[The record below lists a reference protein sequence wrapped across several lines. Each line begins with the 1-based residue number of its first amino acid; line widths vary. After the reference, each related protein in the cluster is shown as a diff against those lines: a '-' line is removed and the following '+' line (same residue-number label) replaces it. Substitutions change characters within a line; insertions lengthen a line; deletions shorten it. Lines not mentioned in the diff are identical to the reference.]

1 MSKSVQQIES
11 EKETK
16 RKDIQNRL
24 NKGEKTTFAER
35 QVLIIHQKKHP
46 PKQKPIP
53 IIKEIGPHKF
63 KLEINWK

>member
-1 MSKSVQQIES
+1 MSIHQKNT
-11 EKETK
+11 EKDI
-16 RKDIQNRL
+16 RLKDIQNRL

-35 QVLIIHQKKHP
+35 QILIIHQKKHP

>member
-1 MSKSVQQIES
+1 MSIHQKNT
-11 EKETK
+11 EKDICL
-16 RKDIQNRL
+16 KDIQNRL

-35 QVLIIHQKKHP
+35 QILIIHQKKHP